1 MIMRKKTLLLSCLLG
16 TVALTACSK
25 TKEQFDF
32 SKKAPDEFA
41 VVKRAPLEMPPNYTI
56 RPPRPGQSR
65 PQEDSAVDE
74 AKQAVFGP
82 ETLTGATAGKK
93 EPVSQGEAILLQK
106 TGIDLTA
113 PDIRDV
119 IDAETNALN
128 EKEKPTVDRILG
140 GVTGRKYEAPAE
152 VVNAKKE
159 SERIQTNIEQGKSVS
174 DGATP
179 SVTK

>member
-1 MIMRKKTLLLSCLLG
+1 MRHTTLLLSCLLG

-41 VVKRAPLEMPPNYTI
+41 VVKRAPLEMPPSYQI
-56 RPPRPGQSR
+56 RPPRPGQAR
-65 PQEDSAVDE
+65 PQEDTAIDE

-82 ETLTGATAGKK
+82 ETLTGASTGTK
-93 EPVSQGEAILLQK
+93 EPMSQGESILLQK
-106 TGIDLTA
+106 TGVDLTA
-113 PDIRDV
+113 PDIREI
-119 IDAETNALN
+119 IDSETRTMN
-128 EKEKPTVDRILG
+128 EEEKPTVDRIFG
-140 GVTGRKYEAPAE
+140 SVTGKKYEAPAE

-179 SVTK
+179 TVTK

>member
-1 MIMRKKTLLLSCLLG
+1 MQHKTLLLSCLLG

-41 VVKRAPLEMPPNYTI
+41 VIKRAPLEMPPDYNI
-56 RPPRPGQSR
+56 RPPRPGQAR
-65 PQEDSAVDE
+65 PQEDTAIDE

-82 ETLTGATAGKK
+82 ETLTGASKGKK
-93 EPVSQGEAILLQK
+93 EPMSQGESILLQK

-119 IDAETNALN
+119 IDAETRAMND
-128 EKEKPTVDRILG
+128 EEKPTIDRILG
-140 GVTGRKYEAPAE
+140 GVTGKKYEAPAE
-152 VVNAKKE
+152 VVNAKEE

-179 SVTK
+179 TVTK